1 MNNRPWKL
9 QSFVDALVYELDKA
23 RTTLSVKGINNP
35 LSYAVKD
42 MDVELQVFPEYDGD
56 DVRFTLASS
65 GQSSSSKIAFKLGS
79 ITDRQIRETSKEP
92 VSDDDINIDDLE
104 LDNDLKK
111 DLKKIGIDTVKDI
124 DRIKDNNI
132 SIKSS
137 VKNTNI
143 NFNDLANKIRA
154 AKEKNKRSTLKP
166 EISKTSLS
174 KSLGNNLIQIEGN
187 NLHIFNNY
195 EPKAFIDKKD
205 VEILSINE
213 NYIELKVDGESIL
226 DRSSQLTLFLDP
238 FTIVRCKI
246 NS

>member
-56 DVRFTLASS
+56 DVKFTLAGS

-92 VSDDDINIDDLE
+92 VSNDDINIDDLE
-104 LDNDLKK
+104 LDNDVKN
-111 DLKKIGIDTVKDI
+111 DLKKIGVDTVKDI

-132 SIKSS
+132 NIKSS
-137 VKNTNI
+137 VTNSNI

-154 AKEKNKRSTLKP
+154 AKEKNKRSVLPPK
-166 EISKTSLS
+166 INKTSFS
-174 KSLGNNLIQIEGN
+174 KSLDIDLVQIEGD
-187 NLHIFNNY
+187 NLQIFSNY
-195 EPKAFIDKKD
+195 VPKAFINKQE
-205 VEILSINE
+205 VEILSVNE
-213 NYIELKVDGESIL
+213 NYIELKVNGKNINS
-226 DRSSQLTLFLDP
+226 SSQLTLFLDP
-238 FTIVRCKI
+238 FTKVNFEVK
-246 NS
+246 